1 MQLDVLKKRR
11 LPDAETVFPIS
22 EAEMIAR
29 YEGVFTAAVN
39 DVLRE
44 MGYVYQT
51 LPHTIQGITL
61 DMRTAGFAFTLKGSK
76 NLYIEDEMPDRAKM
90 LDAITP
96 YSIAVWDTSQDDESA
111 QWGEV
116 MSMAAMK
123 RGCRG
128 AVVDGGVRDT
138 DRIIA
143 MKFPV
148 FARYRTSNAM
158 MGRFRMIGYQ
168 LPIRIGTVDIL
179 PGDVIMADMDGV
191 IVVPRKLAME
201 VLERAEAI
209 RDQEKGIKKMVNEG
223 LGATEIVD
231 RGGYF

>member
-1 MQLDVLKKRR
+1 MNLDILKQRR
-11 LPDAETVFPIS
+11 ETDREVSFPIS
-22 EAEMIAR
+22 EAELISR
-29 YEGVFTAAVN
+29 YEGVFTAAIN

-51 LPHTIQGITL
+51 LPNTIQGITMN
-61 DMRTAGFAFTLKGSK
+61 MRAAGFAFTLKGSK

-96 YSIAVWDTSQDDESA
+96 NTIAVWDTSEDDESA

-138 DRIIA
+138 DRIIN
-143 MKFPV
+143 MGFPV

-158 MGRFRMIGYQ
+158 LGRFRMIGYQ
-168 LPIRIGTVDIL
+168 LPIRVGNVDIL
-179 PGDVIMADMDGV
+179 PGDIIMADIDGV
-191 IVVPRKLAME
+191 IVVPRHLAME
-201 VLERAEAI
+201 VLVKAEAI
-209 RDQEKGIKKMVNEG
+209 RDQEKGIKQMVNQG
-223 LGATEIVD
+223 LGAEEIVS

>member
-1 MQLDVLKKRR
+1 MQLDILKKRR
-11 LPDAETVFPIS
+11 EPDETVAFPIS
-22 EAEMIAR
+22 EEELIAR

-61 DMRTAGFAFTLKGSK
+61 GMRAAGFAFTLKGSK
-76 NLYIEDEMPDRAKM
+76 NLYIEDEMPDRARM

-96 YSIAVWDTSQDDESA
+96 LTIAVWDTSEDDESA

-116 MSMAAMK
+116 MSLAAKK

-138 DRIIA
+138 DRIIG
-143 MKFPV
+143 MGFPV

-168 LPIRIGTVDIL
+168 LPIRIGNVDIL
-179 PGDVIMADMDGV
+179 PGDVIMADIDGV
-191 IVVPRKLAME
+191 IVVPRRLAME
-201 VLERAEAI
+201 VLTRAEAI
-209 RDQEKGIKKMVNEG
+209 RDQEKGIKEMVGEG
-223 LGATEIVD
+223 LRATEIVD